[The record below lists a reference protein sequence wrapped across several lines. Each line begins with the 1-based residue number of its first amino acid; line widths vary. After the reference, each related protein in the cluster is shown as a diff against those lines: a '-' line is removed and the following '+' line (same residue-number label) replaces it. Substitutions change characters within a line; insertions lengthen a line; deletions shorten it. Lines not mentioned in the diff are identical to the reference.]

1 MPPSLALR
9 RVVITLAMFAV
20 VALGSVSVARA
31 DNFTFTSGTPGTG
44 TYQNIAGTITAG
56 AGTVTITI
64 TNLLTNTQVN
74 GIIQNVSGVYFNV
87 SGGTAV
93 TGLSSSAFQSTN
105 IASNNG
111 SLLGAVS
118 PTAWGAGTSSGE
130 FVVCVICA
138 GGVTIAP
145 TAQPSQ
151 TIIGGTGI
159 GTYAT
164 VNGSIN
170 GNGPHNPFLVS
181 QNSDGTAH
189 PVTFTMSITGV
200 TNTSTFSNIF
210 VQFGTTVQTPP
221 PHTSVPEPASMLLLG
236 TGLMGLASGLRRR
249 LKK

>member
-1 MPPSLALR
+1 MPELLDLR

-31 DNFTFTSGTPGTG
+31 DNFSFTSGTPGTG

-64 TNLLTNTQVN
+64 TNLLTNAQVN
-74 GIIQNVSGVYFNV
+74 GVIQNVSGVYFNV

-111 SLLGAVS
+111 SLAGAVS
-118 PTAWGAGTSSGE
+118 PTGWGAGTSSGE

-138 GGVTIAP
+138 GGLTIAP

-159 GTYAT
+159 GAYAAA
-164 VNGSIN
+164 NGSIN
-170 GNGPHNPFLVS
+170 GNVPHNPFLVS

-221 PHTSVPEPASMLLLG
+221 HTNVPEPASMLLLG
-236 TGLMGLASGLRRR
+236 TGLMGVASGLRRR
-249 LKK
+249 FKK